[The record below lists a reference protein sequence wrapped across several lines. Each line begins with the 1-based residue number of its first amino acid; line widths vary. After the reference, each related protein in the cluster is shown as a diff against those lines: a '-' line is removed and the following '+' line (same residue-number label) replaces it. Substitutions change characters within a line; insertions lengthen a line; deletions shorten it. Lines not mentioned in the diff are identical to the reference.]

1 MKIDE
6 QKIIELESRLNII
19 IPDVY
24 KSFLAKTNGKIFDN
38 VFLYD
43 IYTLE
48 EMYHIHQ
55 FNKYAPDYFSIGND
69 NGDYEVIM
77 KSNDRKS
84 KEIAFLEQGSIGSI
98 QPDNWYDFNKWFADG
113 CNFNIDDETE
123 YNDCAEQVKIILFKV
138 PDEKLKMLMKIRK
151 LICPEISLKE
161 LLLKSNNLPSVL
173 TDKFCYETAKG
184 IIDKENLSEFLK
196 IEF

>member
-1 MKIDE
+1 M
-6 QKIIELESRLNII
+6 QLFYNI
-19 IPDVY
+19 
-24 KSFLAKTNGKIFDN
+24 KR
-38 VFLYD
+38 
-43 IYTLE
+43 
-48 EMYHIHQ
+48 
-55 FNKYAPDYFSIGND
+55 NKYAPDYFSIGND